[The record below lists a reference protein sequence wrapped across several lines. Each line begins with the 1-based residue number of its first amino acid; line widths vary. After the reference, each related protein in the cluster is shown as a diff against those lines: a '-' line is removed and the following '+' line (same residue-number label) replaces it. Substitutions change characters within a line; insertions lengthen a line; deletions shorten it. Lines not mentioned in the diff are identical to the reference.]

1 MTQEI
6 QTGFR
11 ALDELIEGSKKIS
24 GIGRQ
29 QYINAIESGIPAAQ
43 REARRQLSRSF
54 AMSGVKSQTGE
65 LLRAIKGSILR
76 FKTGSNGGYLEISM
90 PSGKSQKFYKRAN
103 SINYGR
109 VNSQDFDVS
118 EEKLIRSIGGGTTT
132 QQYRTVG
139 KRARQSLKKTVQKG
153 RPVKRG
159 QKIGSLLQVESESRK
174 TTSGSTIVETNL
186 GTATVTK
193 AYNYYKLNRG
203 QLANVRLKL
212 YEGIEEYLGT
222 TINKLFG

>member
-43 REARRQLSRSF
+43 REARRQLARSF
-54 AMSGVKSQTGE
+54 AMSGVKSKTGE

-76 FKTGSNGGYLEISM
+76 FKTGTSGGYLEISM